1 MFCVG
6 GEGLRDSPAG
16 QMTVAYRVK
25 ASFTLRGGESRE
37 KLWPDL
43 CFHRTILGVTYRRKG
58 WAQRKGD
65 KRPFHKLEGER
76 KLVAWSLSGSGENLR
91 VGRGGA

>member
-1 MFCVG
+1 MNPVDICCLGERRAATANARGTGTHVFCVG

-25 ASFTLRGGESRE
+25 ASFTLRGGESRQ

-43 CFHRTILGVTYRRKG
+43 CFHRTVLGVT
-58 WAQRKGD
+58 
-65 KRPFHKLEGER
+65 
-76 KLVAWSLSGSGENLR
+76 
-91 VGRGGA
+91 